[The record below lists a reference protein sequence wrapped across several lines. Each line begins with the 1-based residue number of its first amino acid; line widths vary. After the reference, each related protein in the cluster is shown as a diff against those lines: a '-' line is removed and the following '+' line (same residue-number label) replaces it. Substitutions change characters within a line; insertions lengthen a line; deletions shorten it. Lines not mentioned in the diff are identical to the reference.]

1 MKTFSA
7 LIALAL
13 AAFATASTAP
23 AFAMSSGYWSTNS
36 FYSVPSSL
44 GSADRFGEAS
54 QRRRIERSILL
65 KFKRSA
71 TSLAGR

>member
-13 AAFATASTAP
+13 VAFATVSTAP
-23 AFAMSSGYWSTNS
+23 AFAMSSGYSSTNS

-44 GSADRFGEAS
+44 GPADRFGEGS
-54 QRRRIERSILL
+54 QQ
-65 KFKRSA
+65 
-71 TSLAGR
+71 

>member
-13 AAFATASTAP
+13 VAFATVSTAP
-23 AFAMSSGYWSTNS
+23 AFAASSTSTNS

-44 GSADRFGEAS
+44 GPADRFGEGS
-54 QRRRIERSILL
+54 QQ
-65 KFKRSA
+65 
-71 TSLAGR
+71 

>member
-13 AAFATASTAP
+13 VAFATESTAP
-23 AFAMSSGYWSTNS
+23 AFAMSSSTDS

-54 QRRRIERSILL
+54 QR
-65 KFKRSA
+65 
-71 TSLAGR
+71 

>member
-7 LIALAL
+7 LDALAL

-23 AFAMSSGYWSTNS
+23 ALATSSGYWSAGTNN
-36 FYSVPSSL
+36 FYTKPSDL

-54 QRRRIERSILL
+54 PR
-65 KFKRSA
+65 
-71 TSLAGR
+71 

>member
-1 MKTFSA
+1 MKKFSA

-13 AAFATASTAP
+13 VAMATVSTAP
-23 AFAMSSGYWSTNS
+23 AFAMTSHANS

-54 QRRRIERSILL
+54 QQ
-65 KFKRSA
+65 
-71 TSLAGR
+71 

>member
-13 AAFATASTAP
+13 VAFATVSTAP
-23 AFAMSSGYWSTNS
+23 AFAMSSSTNG

-44 GSADRFGEAS
+44 GSADWFGEAS
-54 QRRRIERSILL
+54 QR
-65 KFKRSA
+65 
-71 TSLAGR
+71 

>member
-13 AAFATASTAP
+13 VAFATVSTAP
-23 AFAMSSGYWSTNS
+23 PFAMSSSTNS
-36 FYSVPSSL
+36 FYSLPSSL

-54 QRRRIERSILL
+54 QR
-65 KFKRSA
+65 
-71 TSLAGR
+71 

>member
-23 AFAMSSGYWSTNS
+23 AFAMPSGYSSTNS

-44 GSADRFGEAS
+44 GPADRFGEGS
-54 QRRRIERSILL
+54 QQ
-65 KFKRSA
+65 
-71 TSLAGR
+71 

>member
-23 AFAMSSGYWSTNS
+23 AFAMSSGYWSAGTNN
-36 FYSVPSSL
+36 FYTVPSDL

-54 QRRRIERSILL
+54 QR
-65 KFKRSA
+65 
-71 TSLAGR
+71 

>member
-13 AAFATASTAP
+13 AAFATASTAS
-23 AFAMSSGYWSTNS
+23 AFASSGYAGTNS

-44 GSADRFGEAS
+44 GPADRFGEAS
-54 QRRRIERSILL
+54 QR
-65 KFKRSA
+65 
-71 TSLAGR
+71 

>member
-1 MKTFSA
+1 MKMFSA

-13 AAFATASTAP
+13 VAFATVSTAP
-23 AFAMSSGYWSTNS
+23 AFAMSSGNS

-54 QRRRIERSILL
+54 QQ
-65 KFKRSA
+65 
-71 TSLAGR
+71 

>member
-23 AFAMSSGYWSTNS
+23 AFASGYSSTNS

-44 GSADRFGEAS
+44 GPADRFGEGS
-54 QRRRIERSILL
+54 QQ
-65 KFKRSA
+65 
-71 TSLAGR
+71 

>member
-13 AAFATASTAP
+13 VAFATVSTAP
-23 AFAMSSGYWSTNS
+23 AFAMSSG

-54 QRRRIERSILL
+54 QQ
-65 KFKRSA
+65 
-71 TSLAGR
+71 

>member
-13 AAFATASTAP
+13 AAFAAASTAP
-23 AFAMSSGYWSTNS
+23 AFAMSSGYSTNS

-54 QRRRIERSILL
+54 QR
-65 KFKRSA
+65 
-71 TSLAGR
+71 

>member
-23 AFAMSSGYWSTNS
+23 AFASSGYAGTNS
-36 FYSVPSSL
+36 FYSVPSGL
-44 GSADRFGEAS
+44 GPADRFGEGS
-54 QRRRIERSILL
+54 QR
-65 KFKRSA
+65 
-71 TSLAGR
+71 

>member
-13 AAFATASTAP
+13 VAFATVSTAP
-23 AFAMSSGYWSTNS
+23 AFAMSSSTNS

-44 GSADRFGEAS
+44 GSADRFAEGS
-54 QRRRIERSILL
+54 QR
-65 KFKRSA
+65 
-71 TSLAGR
+71 

>member
-23 AFAMSSGYWSTNS
+23 AFAMSSGYAGTNS
-36 FYSVPSSL
+36 FYSVPSGL
-44 GSADRFGEAS
+44 GPADRFGEGS
-54 QRRRIERSILL
+54 QR
-65 KFKRSA
+65 
-71 TSLAGR
+71 

>member
-13 AAFATASTAP
+13 VAFASVRTAP
-23 AFAMSSGYWSTNS
+23 AFAMSSSTNS

-54 QRRRIERSILL
+54 QR
-65 KFKRSA
+65 
-71 TSLAGR
+71 

>member
-13 AAFATASTAP
+13 VAFATASAAP
-23 AFAMSSGYWSTNS
+23 AFAKSSTGTNS
-36 FYSVPSSL
+36 YYSVPSSL

-54 QRRRIERSILL
+54 QQ
-65 KFKRSA
+65 
-71 TSLAGR
+71 

>member
-23 AFAMSSGYWSTNS
+23 AFAMSSGYWSAGTNS
-36 FYSVPSSL
+36 FYTVPSGL
-44 GSADRFGEAS
+44 GSADRLGEAS
-54 QRRRIERSILL
+54 QR
-65 KFKRSA
+65 
-71 TSLAGR
+71 